1 MSSVVRGCVSCSCPR
16 VRDDAVYSL
25 ARSPTLARVRLA
37 RLRPTQFT
45 VGYAEVTVKAQDW
58 ARLPKK
64 RRKLEIDSHVFPAV
78 LGPGHEYFVIDHHH
92 LGIALIEEGV
102 KEVSVAMLDDLSWLE
117 IQVFWRTMEFRSW
130 THPFD
135 RRGRRCDYKEMPKRL
150 VDLQD
155 DPYRSL
161 AGLVRRA
168 GGYAKD
174 QAPFVEFIWADF
186 FRPRVAARLIRR
198 EPQRATR
205 FGLRLARSD
214 DARYLP
220 GWTGKSAGGGV
231 SSAS

>member
-1 MSSVVRGCVSCSCPR
+1 MYPV
-16 VRDDAVYSL
+16 
-25 ARSPTLARVRLA
+25 ARNPKLVQVRLA

-45 VGYAEVTVKAQDW
+45 VGYAEVTAKAQDW
-58 ARLPKK
+58 ARLSKK
-64 RRKLEIDSHVFPAV
+64 RRKLEVGSHVFPAV
-78 LGPGHEYFVIDHHH
+78 LGPGNEYFIIDHHH

-102 KEVSVAMLDDLSWLE
+102 KDVAVAVLDDLSWLE
-117 IQVFWRTMEFRSW
+117 IPVFWRAMEFRAWS
-130 THPFD
+130 HPFD
-135 RRGRRCDYKEMPKRL
+135 RRGRRCDYDEMPQRL
-150 VDLQD
+150 QDLQD

-198 EPQRATR
+198 EPQRASR
-205 FGLRLARSD
+205 LGLRLARSE

-220 GWTGKSAGGGV
+220 GWTGKSVRGV
-231 SSAS
+231 SSTS

>member
-1 MSSVVRGCVSCSCPR
+1 MYPQERN
-16 VRDDAVYSL
+16 AKL
-25 ARSPTLARVRLA
+25 AQVRLA

-58 ARLPKK
+58 ARLPRKQ
-64 RRKLEIDSHVFPAV
+64 RKLEIGSHVFPAV
-78 LGPGHEYFVIDHHH
+78 LGPGHEHFIIDHHH
-92 LGIALIEEGV
+92 LGIALLEEGV
-102 KEVSVAMLDDLSWLE
+102 KEVSVAVLDDLSWLE
-117 IQVFWRTMEFRSW
+117 MPVFWRTMEFRAWS
-130 THPFD
+130 HPFD
-135 RRGRRCDYKEMPKRL
+135 RRGRRCGYNEMPKRL
-150 VDLQD
+150 VDLKD

-205 FGLRLARSD
+205 LGLRLARSS

-220 GWTGKSAGGGV
+220 GWSGAGASGGV
-231 SSAS
+231 SSAR